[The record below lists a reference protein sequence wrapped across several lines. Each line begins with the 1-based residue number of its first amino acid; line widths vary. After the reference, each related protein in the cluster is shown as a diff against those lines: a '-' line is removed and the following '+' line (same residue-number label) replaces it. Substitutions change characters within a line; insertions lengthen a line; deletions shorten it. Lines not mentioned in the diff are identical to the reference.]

1 MVYEFYSCEAAKS
14 FVLIIDQNAAHFIA
28 SILNADDIM
37 TTNIKSHIPGFPRI
51 GAAREL
57 KTALERH
64 WRGEL
69 PVEELETVGREL
81 RARHWA
87 VQRDAGLDVV
97 TVGDFSFYDQVA
109 NHIQLLG
116 CEPARY
122 GFGAEH
128 SQLDRYFAM
137 ARGSRQDEE
146 ATECDAGC
154 THQGHDHAHN
164 GAALEMTKW
173 FDTNYH
179 YLVPEF
185 TPETAFTL
193 ACERLFDE
201 VAEAQALGHDVKAVL
216 LGPLTF
222 LWLGKEKFAD
232 RDTPFSRLAL
242 LDRLLPVY
250 SQVLDRLKTQGVSW
264 VQIDEPI
271 LGLDLPSSWRNA
283 FENTYWQL
291 NQVGVPLLL
300 ATYFSP
306 LEENLS
312 LACRLPVAGLHVDGV
327 RAPQELTSIA
337 DWLPA
342 HKVLSV
348 GIVDGRNIWRSDL
361 DAALAVLRPLLDK
374 RAQQGGPL
382 WLSTSCS
389 LLHVPYTLAAERALD
404 PEIRSWL
411 AFATEKLDELAVL
424 KQTLLGN
431 DTAAALQLSRGAIA
445 SRRASARVHQS
456 GVAGRIAALP
466 ADADRRHSAFPQRQ
480 ALQRARFKLPAFPTT
495 TIGSFPQTAAIRAAR
510 AGHKRGELSTDV
522 YQRHMLAEIADAVRR
537 QEELGLDVL
546 VHGEAERNDMVEYF
560 GERLSGFVFTQL
572 GWVQSYGSRCV
583 KPPIIYGDVS
593 RPVAMTVDWTVHA
606 QSLTDKPMKGMLTGP
621 VTILQWSFV
630 RDDQPRS
637 RTALQIALA
646 IRDEVDDLQLAG
658 IGIIQIDEPAV
669 REGLPL
675 RRSRWDEYLDW
686 ATRAFRVSASVAG
699 DATQIHTHMCYAEFN
714 DILPQIAAMD
724 ADVITIETSRSDM
737 ELLAGFGQFRYPN
750 EIGPGVYDIH
760 SPRVPA
766 QEEMVR
772 LLHKASAVIPP
783 AHLWVN
789 PDCGLKTRG
798 WAETE
803 TALRNMVAAA
813 RQLREEQAIY

>member
-1 MVYEFYSCEAAKS
+1 
-14 FVLIIDQNAAHFIA
+14 
-28 SILNADDIM
+28 M
-37 TTNIKSHIPGFPRI
+37 TTSNNSKNTIHSHIPGFPRI

-57 KTALERH
+57 KFALEAN

-69 PVEELETVGREL
+69 SDTQLETVGRDL

-87 VQRDAGLDVV
+87 LQQQAGLDFV
-97 TVGDFSFYDQVA
+97 TVGDFAFYDQVA

-122 GFGAEH
+122 GFNPEQ
-128 SQLDRYFAM
+128 SQLSRYFTM
-137 ARGSRQDEE
+137 ARGNSSAQHDH
-146 ATECDAGC
+146 ASC
-154 THQGHDHAHN
+154 GHDHSKDGDLYAS
-164 GAALEMTKW
+164 AALEMTKW

-185 TPETAFTL
+185 TPESAFSL

-201 VAEAQALGHDVKAVL
+201 VAEAQALGHAVKAVL
-216 LGPLTF
+216 LGPLSF
-222 LWLGKEKFAD
+222 LWLGKAKTAAD
-232 RDTPFSRLAL
+232 HAGGFDRLSL
-242 LDRLLPVY
+242 LDKLLPVY
-250 SQVLDRLKTQGVSW
+250 GQVLDRLKAQGVQW
-264 VQIDEPI
+264 VQVDEPI
-271 LGLDLPSSWRNA
+271 LGLDLPAAWRSA
-283 FENTYWQL
+283 FENSYWQL

-337 DWLPA
+337 DWLPV

-348 GIVDGRNIWRSDL
+348 GIVDGRNIWRTDL
-361 DAALAVLRPLLDK
+361 DAALAVLAPIVEK
-374 RAQQGGPL
+374 RAGKL
-382 WLSTSCS
+382 WLSSSCS
-389 LLHVPYTLAAERALD
+389 LLHVPFTLAAETALD
-404 PEIRSWL
+404 GEIRSWL
-411 AFATEKLDELAVL
+411 AFATEKLDELYVL
-424 KQTLLGN
+424 KR
-431 DTAAALQLSRGAIA
+431 ALQGEYDAATSDALDRSRSALA
-445 SRRASARVHQS
+445 NRRASVRVHQS
-456 GVAGRIAALP
+456 AVRSRIDALP
-466 ADADRRHSAFPQRQ
+466 EDADQRRSGFTQRQ
-480 ALQRARFKLPAFPTT
+480 AAQRSRFKLPAFPTT
-495 TIGSFPQTAAIRAAR
+495 TIGSFPQTSAIRAAR
-510 AGHKRGELSTDV
+510 AGFKRGELNAAE
-522 YQRHMLAEIADAVRR
+522 YQIKMREEIDYAVRR

-560 GERLSGFVFTQL
+560 GEQLDGFVFTQL

-583 KPPIIYGDVS
+583 KPPIIFGDVS
-593 RPVAMTVDWTVHA
+593 RPKAMTVDWTVHA
-606 QSLTDKPMKGMLTGP
+606 QSLTGKPMKGMLTGP
-621 VTILQWSFV
+621 ITILQWSFV

-646 IRDEVDDLQLAG
+646 IRDEVADLEQAG

-675 RRSRWDEYLDW
+675 RRSRWDDYLTW
-686 ATRAFRVSASVAG
+686 ATQAFRVSASAVADG
-699 DATQIHTHMCYAEFN
+699 TQIHTHMCYAEFN

-737 ELLAGFGQFRYPN
+737 ELLNGFGQFRYPN

-760 SPRVPA
+760 SPRVPGT
-766 QEEMVR
+766 QEMVR
-772 LLHKASAVIPP
+772 LLRKASAVIPP
-783 AHLWVN
+783 ANLWVN

-813 RQLREEQAIY
+813 KQLRAEQAIY